1 MTEQIYEET
10 TVLQEVQPN
19 PLHAQS
25 VPLNH
30 WATPAQTLII
40 GIILC
45 AISWSATPYS
55 LSYLAIIIPI
65 CTLTALTQLS
75 LGLIR
80 EIDEER

>member
-10 TVLQEVQPN
+10 PVLQEVPPS

-25 VPLNH
+25 VPVNH

-45 AISWSATPYS
+45 AISWSVTPYS
-55 LSYLAIIIPI
+55 QAYLAIIIPI

-80 EIDEER
+80 EIDEVR